1 MKLYSVLI
9 TSIFISGFLIIGC
22 ASSTDTSN
30 EYKEKNIKEVAYEN
44 TKKKL
49 SEEEA
54 INLVKEYL
62 QREKLYIPNFIEVDS
77 ISGDVYTIHI
87 YDVIKNEDES
97 HIATSGW
104 FEVNMYTGKITNIMN
119 E

>member
-30 EYKEKNIKEVAYEN
+30 DYEEKNLKEVTTDN
-44 TKKKL
+44 IKKKL

-54 INLVKEYL
+54 VNLIKDYLKKEN
-62 QREKLYIPNFIEVDS
+62 LYIPNFIEVDS
-77 ISGDVYTIHI
+77 ASGDIYTIHA

-104 FEVNMYTGKITNIMN
+104 FEINMYTGKITDIMN